1 MFKVMPFPGEEIR
14 LLCTECNHDFL
25 GTEPDWGKK
34 LKEVCPK
41 CGSKKVLKNPFIC
54 Y

>member
-1 MFKVMPFPGEEIR
+1 MFKRMPFPGEEIR

-34 LKEVCPK
+34 LIKQNK
-41 CGSKKVLKNPFIC
+41 G
-54 Y
+54 